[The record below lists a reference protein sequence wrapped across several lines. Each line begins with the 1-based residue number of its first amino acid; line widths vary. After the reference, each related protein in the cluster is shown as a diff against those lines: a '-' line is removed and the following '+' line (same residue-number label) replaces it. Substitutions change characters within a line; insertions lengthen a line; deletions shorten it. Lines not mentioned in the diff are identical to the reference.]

1 MGEFI
6 RSGAIVD
13 FMLAFVAVEVIA
25 LIGLY
30 RFRGIGIPPV
40 ALLLNIGAGTS
51 LMLALRSTLYGHG
64 WPAIAL
70 WLVSALVFHCSD
82 LAYRFRAAARVRAK
96 A

>member
-13 FMLAFVAVEVIA
+13 FMLVFVAVEVIV
-25 LIGLY
+25 LFGLY
-30 RFRGIGIPPV
+30 RFRSVGIPPI

-64 WPAIAL
+64 WPMIAL
-70 WLVSALVFHCSD
+70 WLVSALIFHVSD
-82 LAYRFRAAARVRAK
+82 LAYRFRAAAQAN
-96 A
+96 AQG